1 MNGNIKNH
9 LILKDKKYQVILL
22 KTYIFFK
29 DEIQDKIVN
38 KAEKIEG
45 ENGIFNAEISDIFE
59 NNSKNN

>member
-38 KAEKIEG
+38 KAVKIEG

-59 NNSKNN
+59 NNSQSN